1 MSKRKD
7 VIEPI
12 DAPFDEVVNSIVER
26 TQDQPSNIK
35 SKNMPQEEKRVLS
48 SSSTTKAIADI
59 DRGSLQ
65 DYIGQKNLNPFIDK
79 DKILQETIRFTIPGT
94 QWIAVGIT
102 TEQFELICRGY
113 VQALYEGAPG
123 RLPSAVPYLPRL
135 SRAPAWTHLSMRPRA
150 TSMNGLRTPCSA
162 SCEPFT

>member
-113 VQALYEGAPG
+113 LCPG
-123 RLPSAVPYLPRL
+123 PL
-135 SRAPAWTHLSMRPRA
+135 
-150 TSMNGLRTPCSA
+150 
-162 SCEPFT
+162 